1 VSAALGSGTRL
12 RLQQGFQFRAFS
24 GDEQFSG
31 GRIHARPP
39 ELAVAPPS
47 SPISALSLRIFRGR
61 GSSTATLGTHD
72 RFRVHRVRFQP
83 RLCKNADIGVA
94 KHDRSVRGSRSYADR
109 FYQSADAQNAHYSFH
124 VVGQDVQGHFGA
136 DVLERSH
143 LEVSGSHPGLYRT
156 EGMLH
161 GLAAV
166 RATYPGFDRG
176 ALAQPRGWLRAP
188 SLRSAVPCQSCTGPS
203 ARSFGKR
210 RSTSAAVS
218 CHPLRWCSDGLSM
231 SKRLKLG
238 RLRLQWSTRCPG

>member
-24 GDEQFSG
+24 GDEQFRSG
-31 GRIHARPP
+31 RMHARPP

-83 RLCKNADIGVA
+83 RLCKKADIGVA

-124 VVGQDVQGHFGA
+124 VVGQDVQGHFGRA
-136 DVLERSH
+136 RAFS
-143 LEVSGSHPGLYRT
+143 SGSERLPSRTLSYRRDAPRS
-156 EGMLH
+156 GGRSRNLS
-161 GLAAV
+161 
-166 RATYPGFDRG
+166 GFRSRRTCT
-176 ALAQPRGWLRAP
+176 ASRMASCSQPEI
-188 SLRSAVPCQSCTGPS
+188 
-203 ARSFGKR
+203 R
-210 RSTSAAVS
+210 RSLPVVHWPFSAQLWQAPV
-218 CHPLRWCSDGLSM
+218 H
-231 SKRLKLG
+231 
-238 RLRLQWSTRCPG
+238 